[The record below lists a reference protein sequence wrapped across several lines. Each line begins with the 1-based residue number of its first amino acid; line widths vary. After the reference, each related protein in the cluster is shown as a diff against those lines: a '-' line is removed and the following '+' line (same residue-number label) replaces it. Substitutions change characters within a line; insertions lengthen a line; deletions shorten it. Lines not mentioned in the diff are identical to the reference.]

1 MLKDLL
7 KKELRQLWL
16 GAETLSAAETP
27 SYGQVA
33 AWRERS
39 NGVED
44 RRATAGWGDGPAFW
58 PGPREVLAVARA
70 ASGM

>member
-27 SYGQVA
+27 SYGQVP
-33 AWRERS
+33 AWRERL

-44 RRATAGWGDGPAFW
+44 RGATADWWDNPSFW
-58 PGPREVLAVARA
+58 PGPRDVLAVARA